1 MTARAKPRAPRRD
14 TRFLMHVFS
23 LFIVHLEW
31 KERKKALHFFFL
43 PVLATCDVYLAKLAV
58 FKRFFFIYSKSLL
71 YFNKHSVVPKEERDD
86 AAMRPGKVITYQL
99 SDEELAKYRN
109 LPPVEGKRSI
119 SLPYRKKKK

>member
-1 MTARAKPRAPRRD
+1 MDVCFTSTN
-14 TRFLMHVFS
+14 TRS
-23 LFIVHLEW
+23 
-31 KERKKALHFFFL
+31 
-43 PVLATCDVYLAKLAV
+43 
-58 FKRFFFIYSKSLL
+58 S
-71 YFNKHSVVPKEERDD
+71 EERDD